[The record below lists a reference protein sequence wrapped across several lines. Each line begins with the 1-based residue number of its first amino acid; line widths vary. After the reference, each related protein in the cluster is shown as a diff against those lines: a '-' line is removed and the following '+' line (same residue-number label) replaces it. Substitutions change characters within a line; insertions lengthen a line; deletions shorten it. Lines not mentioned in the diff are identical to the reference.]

1 MKMALSRWT
10 MTLVGAV
17 FIGAAFLCSCSS
29 GNKGAAQA
37 GQSPAANGAKAKIKY
52 KPGETVTFRI
62 SGPICYETGY
72 HQTFVYDIV
81 SKQGDSVMLDPPKSP
96 HVSYEPPASFVKH
109 VD

>member
-1 MKMALSRWT
+1 MALSRWT

-37 GQSPAANGAKAKIKY
+37 GQSPAANGAKAK
-52 KPGETVTFRI
+52 TTFRI